1 MATYIV
7 MLGPPGVGKGTQ
19 AKILAEKTGLAH
31 VSSGDLFRD
40 NIKNQTELGQ
50 LAQSFI
56 NKGEL
61 VPDDVTIAMIRERL
75 SRPDCQAGAIL
86 DGFPRT
92 PTQADALKQ
101 MLVEFD
107 GDVNAVPYIA
117 APDTVLINR
126 LSGRRTCRAKGHIF
140 HETFNPPQKPG
151 ICDLDGSELYQRD
164 DDKAETVARRIQVYL
179 DQTAP
184 LISYYRECCKLVEIN
199 GAQSIEQVTDEL
211 VKEFSEVVSE

>member
-1 MATYIV
+1 
-7 MLGPPGVGKGTQ
+7 
-19 AKILAEKTGLAH
+19 
-31 VSSGDLFRD
+31 
-40 NIKNQTELGQ
+40 
-50 LAQSFI
+50 
-56 NKGEL
+56 
-61 VPDDVTIAMIRERL
+61 
-75 SRPDCQAGAIL
+75 
-86 DGFPRT
+86 
-92 PTQADALKQ
+92 

-151 ICDLDGSELYQRD
+151 VCDLDGSELYQRD

>member
-19 AKILAEKTGLAH
+19 AKILAERTGLAH
-31 VSSGDLFRD
+31 ISSGDLFRE

-50 LAQSFI
+50 LAQSYM

-92 PTQADALKQ
+92 PAQADALKQ
-101 MLVEFD
+101 MLAEFD
-107 GDVNAVPYIA
+107 GDVDHVPFVNA
-117 APDTVLINR
+117 DEDVLVTR
-126 LSGRRTCRAKGHIF
+126 LSGRWTCRANGHIF
-140 HETFNPPQKPG
+140 HAKFNPPKEPG
-151 ICDLDGSELYQRD
+151 ICDIDGSELYQRD
-164 DDKAETVARRIQVYL
+164 DDKIETVKRRIQVYM
-179 DQTAP
+179 DQTSP
-184 LISYYRECCKLVEIN
+184 LINYYRECCKLVEIN
-199 GAQSIEQVTDEL
+199 GAQPIEKVTTAL
-211 VKEFSEVVSE
+211 VKALEEE